1 MKTIAS
7 QNNHRISRY
16 TAAMNDTLSDL
27 RLDFLGGKRLAD
39 VDIFIESNATVR
51 KVRRIMEKRICQRYW
66 EKHDGTFNGNRDRQ
80 RMRRRLTNH
89 MIDIYGGVPE
99 GFHYC
104 A

>member
-1 MKTIAS
+1 MKLTS
-7 QNNHRISRY
+7 LHQHRTISRY
-16 TAAMNDTLSDL
+16 SSAMNDSLSDI
-27 RLDFLGGKRLAD
+27 RLDFLNGTRLGD

-66 EKHDGTFNGNRDRQ
+66 SRHDASHGNGDRQ

-89 MIDIYGGVPE
+89 MIDIYGGVPD
-99 GFHYC
+99 GFHYS